1 MKCPE
6 DKSFVCISCQEFSF
20 DAIHVK
26 TGKVYTA
33 GFTVIFLLNVR
44 NSQLICWFVIIDIK
58 KNITLNM
65 RLSHY
70 VQPPFYFLL
79 CVDEEKLDDRAKLSV
94 AAKRLLFR
102 VSIAFS
108 K

>member
-1 MKCPE
+1 
-6 DKSFVCISCQEFSF
+6 
-20 DAIHVK
+20 
-26 TGKVYTA
+26 
-33 GFTVIFLLNVR
+33 
-44 NSQLICWFVIIDIK
+44 
-58 KNITLNM
+58 M

-70 VQPPFYFLL
+70 VQPPFYFPL